1 MDVEG
6 ENRFRDFSRC
16 AFYDGRV
23 RVTDG
28 FFLYLPT

>member
-1 MDVEG
+1 MSRG
-6 ENRFRDFSRC
+6 KIASGNFFRC